1 MTPKSDSLVLPEQQ
15 ELKEIP
21 PSQPDSPPVK
31 SLVGKLADAF
41 ANVGGLEKKGKNT
54 AQNYP
59 YLKAADVAKAVR
71 MELFN
76 RGIIMATDVES
87 AQWSEFQTMKGSR
100 MSVCRITAR
109 FTFYDSEGDSTVSF
123 RGVGE
128 AFDTGD
134 KACYKATTGAL
145 KYALRTS
152 GLIPDEKDD
161 PEADERVDRE
171 MAEDGAD
178 VNEAKVLAK
187 FEEREKAQP
196 RVVPDPPKVRQG
208 EGWVVLTKIEK
219 AKAKNGA
226 EFWTMHVTDHNQ
238 QMSKVSVWDKKL
250 MTADLWSA
258 GGKDLKIKITSKDV
272 AGKIYYNLA
281 AIYVIGSKEVAQT
294 NAGSDFDPE
303 DQYA

>member
-1 MTPKSDSLVLPEQQ
+1 MPKSDSLVLPEAQ
-15 ELKEIP
+15 EQTEIP
-21 PSQPDSPPVK
+21 RSQPDSPPVK
-31 SLVGKLADAF
+31 SLVGKLAEAF
-41 ANVGGLEKKGKNT
+41 ANVGGLEKQGKNT
-54 AQNYP
+54 AQGYA

-71 MELFN
+71 MELFK
-76 RGIIMATDVES
+76 RGIVMTADVVNS
-87 AQWSEFQTMKGSR
+87 QWSEFQTMKGSR
-100 MSVCRITAR
+100 MTVCRLTVM
-109 FTFYDSEGDSTVSF
+109 FTFHDSDSDEHIAF

-171 MAEDGAD
+171 MAEDEAA
-178 VNEAKVLAK
+178 VNEARVLSK

-196 RVVPDPPKVRQG
+196 RVVPDPPKVREG

-226 EFWTMHVTDHNQ
+226 EFWTMHVVDHNQ
-238 QMSKVSVWDKKL
+238 QSSKVAVWDKKL
-250 MTADLWSA
+250 MTPELWNA
-258 GGKDLKIKITSKDV
+258 GGKDLKIKITSKDSG
-272 AGKIYYNLA
+272 GKTYYNLA
-281 AIYVIGSKEVAQT
+281 AIYVIGSKEFSQPSA
-294 NAGSDFDPE
+294 DFDPE